1 MASNLQTVLPNSLET
16 ALAAF
21 VTPGQID
28 SKSTLEAAILDLLVA
43 LQIAYNDVTTLLT
56 AITRKVDGLLE
67 LLGNELAFGF
77 RSRILNALQYS
88 AQYPDPIFI
97 TFTERIGAFLISIP
111 PWISVDQNIMAKHR
125 EFSAKVLSMGAEPE
139 HFLKKPVELTENVLI
154 ESTRTTRSGKRH
166 QRATSGSSAVQ
177 HSGRQRT
184 KDQRASTGV
193 VKQPPSPTVVTNH
206 YDSAMSLWEELNEC
220 LVSYFDACLEDGVEE
235 IAVEKLF
242 RLLVP
247 FSTPLQPQEG
257 PGEMVAEI
265 SSSPVE
271 DLAQAPA
278 GSFSRTTIGLHD
290 IFCSL
295 GDATR
300 PKLGQWLV
308 VVSQLGIKHIR
319 NRFSQDR
326 DTFARIENTM

>member
-16 ALAAF
+16 ALAVY

-43 LQIAYNDVTTLLT
+43 LQIAYNDVATLLT

-67 LLGNELAFGF
+67 VIIASRNELAFGF
-77 RSRILNALQYS
+77 RSRVLNALQYS

-97 TFTERIGAFLISIP
+97 TCTERIGAFLISIP

-125 EFSAKVLSMGAEPE
+125 EFSAKVLSMDAEPE
-139 HFLKKPVELTENVLI
+139 YFVKKPVEPTENVLI
-154 ESTRTTRSGKRH
+154 ESTRTNRSGKRQH
-166 QRATSGSSAVQ
+166 RATSGSSAVQ
-177 HSGRQRT
+177 RPGRQRT
-184 KDQRASTGV
+184 RDQRASTAV
-193 VKQPPSPTVVTNH
+193 VKQPPSPSVITNH
-206 YDSAMSLWEELNEC
+206 YESAMTIWEELNEC
-220 LVSYFDACLEDGVEE
+220 LVSYFDACLEDDVEE
-235 IAVEKLF
+235 IA
-242 RLLVP
+242 
-247 FSTPLQPQEG
+247 PQEG
-257 PGEMVAEI
+257 PGETVAEI
-265 SSSPVE
+265 SPSPVE

-278 GSFSRTTIGLHD
+278 GPLSRTTTALHD

-326 DTFARIENTM
+326 DTFARIENTMRYYFLLVTRASS